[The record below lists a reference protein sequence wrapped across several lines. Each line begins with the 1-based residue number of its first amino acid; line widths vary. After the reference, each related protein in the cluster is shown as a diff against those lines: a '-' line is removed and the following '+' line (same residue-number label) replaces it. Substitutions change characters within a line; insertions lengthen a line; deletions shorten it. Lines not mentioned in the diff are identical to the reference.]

1 MEKKNKSN
9 FSIYLML
16 IIIFAVL
23 SFVAGVVIT
32 LYMGEGGLSN
42 LKDMTF
48 TTDEILDLV
57 ETSMADPMFW
67 KYTGGCFAVFMLLI
81 FLSATRNY
89 NNTPK
94 TLTNKNYDVDS
105 DKKGSARWLTSKE
118 INKYFPRCAYDE
130 VGKYKINGFVIQTIE
145 TGSRTFANYKDG
157 VHCLIIGTTGSGKT
171 IRFVI
176 PTMQFLA
183 RSALRPSLVVTDPKG
198 ELYFSQSKL
207 YQERGY
213 EVLTLNLREPLKRSS
228 CWNPC
233 HIAYEEY
240 QEGLKQKELIKFH
253 SDNVD
258 DYKGKLKLA
267 ESKSQFHEQWYEFN
281 GYAFANLKSAMT
293 EAERREGSMKSKAQE
308 SISDLVQTIYAESAR
323 KANDPFW
330 TKSASSL
337 VEGLLLAMLEDS
349 EVPNLG
355 ITAERFNLG
364 TISSTLSLR
373 VDSLKSYFAI
383 RDVSSNAKRKAQGP
397 LGAPTGGTQESII
410 STAMA
415 DLSSFADPD
424 IQYITCNNDID
435 FKDIGRKPTVVFLII
450 PDEKENRHIFASLFI
465 TQAYKQ
471 LVELASGDEGVNGAC
486 PHPVNFIIDEFA
498 NMPVIPGMENKI
510 TVARSRGISFMLII
524 QALSQLRAKYGP
536 DVAEIIRSN
545 CNLQVFLATNDNET
559 AEYFSKIC
567 GEKTIKDINSSVAH
581 DGKISESYSL
591 TARALI
597 TPSELLTLPEGT
609 SIAKL
614 LRTQPARVK
623 QTAFWKSKAY
633 YKGEQVIETKW
644 NPNLFVFDKDGFYD
658 IVERNKSEVDYLID
672 EVNKYD
678 IKDLIEERKKPVEE
692 DEGDDTSNN
701 RMDDT
706 FDEFMAGVGVEE
718 TVNETTTEKEAT
730 IPEPEDDFM
739 DLFGDLDTAE
749 EQPVSEQTEETSA
762 ITEESQTE
770 ESPKVE
776 EDDDFNFDDIN
787 FDFDSILNDISK
799 EEEIAEV
806 AEITNIAYK
815 EEAEANGIKVD
826 ENEYAEDFD
835 FFDDD
840 LLNMNNREN

>member
-1 MEKKNKSN
+1 MDKKKQNN
-9 FSIYLML
+9 LGIYLILL
-16 IIIFAVL
+16 ILFGAISLIV
-23 SFVAGVVIT
+23 GVIVT
-32 LYMGEGGLSN
+32 LYMDKVISDFNEIDYTLEGLGE
-42 LKDMTF
+42 
-48 TTDEILDLV
+48 LV
-57 ETSMADPMFW
+57 EIAMSSENFW
-67 KYTGGCFAVFMLLI
+67 TYTGACLAVAVLMV
-81 FLSATRNY
+81 FLSATKDF
-89 NNTPK
+89 NNMPK
-94 TLTNKNYDVDS
+94 AVTNKNYDVDS
-105 DKKGSARWLTSKE
+105 DKKGSARWLSSKE
-118 INKYFPRCAYDE
+118 INRYFPRCAYDE
-130 VGKYKINGFVIQTIE
+130 VGKYKINGFVVQTIE

-198 ELYFSQSKL
+198 ELYFNQSKL

-233 HIAYEEY
+233 HIAYQEY
-240 QEGLKQKELIKFH
+240 QEGLRQKELIKFH
-253 SDNVD
+253 GDSLEN
-258 DYKGKLKLA
+258 YKGKLKLA
-267 ESKSQFHEQWYEFN
+267 ESRSLFHEQWYEFN

-293 EAERREGSMKSKAQE
+293 EAERREGSLKSKAQE

-323 KANDPFW
+323 KASDPFW

-355 ITAERFNLG
+355 ITAEKFNLS
-364 TISSTLSLR
+364 TVSSTLSLR
-373 VDSLKSYFAI
+373 VDQLKSYFAI

-415 DLSSFADPD
+415 DLASFADPD

-435 FKDIGRKPTVVFLII
+435 FKNLGRKPTVVFLII

-471 LVELASGDEGVNGAC
+471 LVELASGDEGINGAC

-567 GEKTIKDINSSVAH
+567 GEKTIKDVNSSVAH

-591 TARALI
+591 SSRALI
-597 TPSELLTLPEGT
+597 TPSELLTLPEGE

-633 YKGEQVIETKW
+633 YKGEQVVETKW

-658 IVERNKSEVDYLID
+658 IVERNKSEVEYVIND
-672 EVNKYD
+672 VAKYD
-678 IKDLIEERKKPVEE
+678 VQELIEERNKVDEE
-692 DEGDDTSNN
+692 LEDGDTDGRMENADDSSSTNTNATGDDIFNW
-701 RMDDT
+701 
-706 FDEFMAGVGVEE
+706 FDEEKKDDDSADTSTGAMEKVDEE
-718 TVNETTTEKEAT
+718 KK
-730 IPEPEDDFM
+730 DDV
-739 DLFGDLDTAE
+739 LN
-749 EQPVSEQTEETSA
+749 
-762 ITEESQTE
+762 
-770 ESPKVE
+770 
-776 EDDDFNFDDIN
+776 DDFNFDDIDFN
-787 FDFDSILNDISK
+787 FDDILNDSNK
-799 EEEIAEV
+799 EANIADTV
-806 AEITNIAYK
+806 EITNVAYIEAAK
-815 EEAEANGIKVD
+815 ENGVEID
-826 ENEYAEDFD
+826 ENEFGNDFD
-835 FFDDD
+835 FFDDEF
-840 LLNMNNREN
+840 LNMNNRK

>member
-1 MEKKNKSN
+1 VLKVEEKNKEN
-9 FSIYLML
+9 KFTVYLIL
-16 IIIFAVL
+16 VIIFGSL
-23 SFVAGVVIT
+23 SLILGTGLTLFMDGALTSLEGIEFTSEYIIT
-32 LYMGEGGLSN
+32 LI
-42 LKDMTF
+42 KDAIKSENFLMC
-48 TTDEILDLV
+48 
-57 ETSMADPMFW
+57 
-67 KYTGGCFAVFMLLI
+67 TGGCFAVFLLMI
-81 FLSATRNY
+81 FLSATKGY

-105 DKKGSARWLTSKE
+105 DKKGSARWLNTKE

-130 VGKYKINGFVIQTIE
+130 VGKYKINGFVIQTIDV
-145 TGSRTFANYKDG
+145 GARTFANYKDG

-183 RSALRPSLVVTDPKG
+183 RSALRPSIVVTDPKG
-198 ELYFSQSKL
+198 ELYFSQSGL
-207 YQERGY
+207 YQKRGY

-240 QEGLKQKELIKFH
+240 QEGLRQKELIKFH
-253 SDNVD
+253 SDSVD
-258 DYKGKLKLA
+258 NYKGKLKLA
-267 ESKSQFHEQWYEFN
+267 ESKDLFHEQWYEFN

-323 KANDPFW
+323 KASDPFW
-330 TKSASSL
+330 TKSAASL

-349 EVPNLG
+349 EIPNLG

-373 VDSLKSYFAI
+373 VDQLKSYFAI

-435 FKDIGRKPTVVFLII
+435 FKDMGRKPTVVFLII

-471 LVELASGDEGVNGAC
+471 LVELASGDEGVNGSC

-567 GEKTIKDINSSVAH
+567 GEKTIKDINSSVGQ
-581 DGKISESYSL
+581 DGKVTESYSL
-591 TARALI
+591 SSRALI
-597 TPSELLTLPEGT
+597 TPSELLTLPEGV

-614 LRTQPARVK
+614 LRTQPAKVK

-633 YKGEQVIETKW
+633 DKGEQVIETKW

-658 IVERNKSEVDYLID
+658 IVERNRSEVDYLID
-672 EVNKYD
+672 DVAKYD
-678 IKDLIEERKKPVEE
+678 VKELIEARKHQEDEE
-692 DEGDDTSNN
+692 DGDNGTDD
-701 RMDDT
+701 RMEHI
-706 FDEFMAGVGVEE
+706 DEALGSELFEEE
-718 TVNETTTEKEAT
+718 TKESKPQEESSKATEVS
-730 IPEPEDDFM
+730 DDLS
-739 DLFGDLDTAE
+739 DLFADSDVNSTQNLET
-749 EQPVSEQTEETSA
+749 VTEE
-762 ITEESQTE
+762 
-770 ESPKVE
+770 KNN
-776 EDDDFNFDDIN
+776 DFNDDFNFDDIDFNFDDILNDAKMEDKIADTVEITNAAYKEVAEEKGIKIDDNEYADN
-787 FDFDSILNDISK
+787 FDFLD
-799 EEEIAEV
+799 
-806 AEITNIAYK
+806 
-815 EEAEANGIKVD
+815 
-826 ENEYAEDFD
+826 NEF
-835 FFDDD
+835 
-840 LLNMNNREN
+840 LKINSR

>member
-1 MEKKNKSN
+1 MQEKKKNN
-9 FSIYLML
+9 FTLYFVL
-16 IIIFAVL
+16 IILFGVL
-23 SFVAGVVIT
+23 SVIIGAGLTIYMEGVIT
-32 LYMGEGGLSN
+32 NIQDIELTAEGFLSLFEQALASPN
-42 LKDMTF
+42 FLM
-48 TTDEILDLV
+48 
-57 ETSMADPMFW
+57 
-67 KYTGGCFAVFMLLI
+67 YTGGCAAVFVLLVV
-81 FLSATRNY
+81 LSSTKNF

-94 TLTNKNYDVDS
+94 ILTDKKYDVDS
-105 DKKGSARWLTSKE
+105 DKKGSARWLTDKE
-118 INKYFPRCAYDE
+118 INKYFPKCAYDDA
-130 VGKYKINGFVIQTIE
+130 GKYKINGFVIQTIDS
-145 TGSRTFANYKDG
+145 GSRTFANYKDG

-183 RSALRPSLVVTDPKG
+183 RSALRPSIVVTDPKG

-240 QEGLKQKELIKFH
+240 QEGLKQKDLIKFH
-253 SDNVD
+253 NDSLDN
-258 DYKGKLKLA
+258 YKGKLQLA
-267 ESKSQFHEQWYEFN
+267 ESKSLFHEQWYEFN

-323 KANDPFW
+323 KASDPFW

-355 ITAERFNLG
+355 ITAEKFNLG
-364 TISSTLSLR
+364 TVSSTLSLR
-373 VDSLKSYFAI
+373 VDQLKSYFAI

-415 DLSSFADPD
+415 DLASFADPD

-435 FKDIGRKPTVVFLII
+435 FKNIGRKPTVVFLII

-471 LVELASGDEGVNGAC
+471 LVELASGDEGINGSC

-567 GEKTIKDINSSVAH
+567 GEKTIKDINSSVGH

-591 TARALI
+591 SSRALI
-597 TPSELLTLPEGT
+597 TPSELLTLQEGV

-614 LRTQPARVK
+614 LRTQPAKVK

-633 YKGEQVIETKW
+633 YKGEQIIETKW

-672 EVNKYD
+672 DVAKYD
-678 IKDLIEERKKPVEE
+678 VKELIEAKNVDEE
-692 DEGDDTSNN
+692 DAGDNEGADN
-701 RMDDT
+701 RMENVDLD
-706 FDEFMAGVGVEE
+706 VVEKTGE
-718 TVNETTTEKEAT
+718 ENKTTNLE
-730 IPEPEDDFM
+730 EDDFFSFF
-739 DLFGDLDTAE
+739 DDKNDNVKADTT
-749 EQPVSEQTEETSA
+749 EQTTSTET
-762 ITEESQTE
+762 EM
-770 ESPKVE
+770 
-776 EDDDFNFDDIN
+776 DDFNFDDIDFN
-787 FDFDSILNDISK
+787 FDDILNDAK
-799 EEEIAEV
+799 QEENIAEPV
-806 AEITNIAYK
+806 EITNIAYK
-815 EEAEANGIKVD
+815 EVAEEKGIKLD
-826 ENEYAEDFD
+826 ENEYGEDFD
-835 FFDDD
+835 FFDDE
-840 LLNMNNREN
+840 LLNLNTR

>member
-1 MEKKNKSN
+1 MEEKKKKGAGY
-9 FSIYLML
+9 YLFIIL
-16 IIIFAVL
+16 IIV
-23 SFVAGVVIT
+23 
-32 LYMGEGGLSN
+32 GLS
-42 LKDMTF
+42 LVGGIGVSMYIGTKTF
-48 TTDEILDLV
+48 EFTPDAIGEAMSSENFVMYCGASFIIILCLV
-57 ETSMADPMFW
+57 LLMF
-67 KYTGGCFAVFMLLI
+67 
-81 FLSATRNY
+81 TRFDNT
-89 NNTPK
+89 TPK
-94 TLTNKNYDVDS
+94 QLTNKNYDVDS
-105 DKKGSARWLTSKE
+105 DKKGSARWMTEKE
-118 INKYFPRCAYDE
+118 INTYFPKCAYDE
-130 VGKYKINGFVIQTIE
+130 VGKYKINGFVIQTIDS
-145 TGSRTFANYKDG
+145 GNRTFANYKDK

-183 RSALRPSLVVTDPKG
+183 RSALRPSIVVTDPKG

-240 QEGLKQKELIKFH
+240 QIGLKQKDLIKFH
-253 SDNVD
+253 NDKLD
-258 DYKGKLKLA
+258 DYKGKLQLA
-267 ESKSQFHEQWYEFN
+267 ESKSAFHEQWYEFN

-308 SISDLVQTIYAESAR
+308 SISDLVQTMYAESAR
-323 KANDPFW
+323 KASDPFW

-373 VDSLKSYFAI
+373 VDQLKSYFAI

-410 STAMA
+410 ATAMA

-435 FKDIGRKPTVVFLII
+435 FKDMGRKPTVVFLII

-465 TQAYKQ
+465 TQAYKS
-471 LVELASGDEGVNGAC
+471 LVELASGEEGVGGSC

-498 NMPVIPGMENKI
+498 NMPVIPGMDNKI
-510 TVARSRGISFMLII
+510 TVARSRGISFMIII
-524 QALSQLRAKYGP
+524 QALSQLRAKYGQ

-567 GEKTIKDINSSVAH
+567 GEKTIKETN
-581 DGKISESYSL
+581 ISMDQKTGTQNQSYSL
-591 TARALI
+591 GSRALI
-597 TPSELLTLPEGT
+597 QPSELLTLPEGV

-614 LRTQPARVK
+614 LRMQPAKVK

-658 IVERNKSEVDYLID
+658 IVERNRSEVDYLLNDITEYDVKNLID
-672 EVNKYD
+672 ARNN
-678 IKDLIEERKKPVEE
+678 PVEE
-692 DEGDDTSNN
+692 DGDDGGLDKINEVLDTSSDAKAETENQQTKN
-701 RMDDT
+701 DFDD
-706 FDEFMAGVGVEE
+706 
-718 TVNETTTEKEAT
+718 
-730 IPEPEDDFM
+730 I
-739 DLFGDLDTAE
+739 FGDLSQDKNPASETVAE
-749 EQPVSEQTEETSA
+749 TTEQTTET
-762 ITEESQTE
+762 E
-770 ESPKVE
+770 
-776 EDDDFNFDDIN
+776 DDFNFDDIDFN
-787 FDFDSILNDISK
+787 FDDIINEHKNDGTIADINDITDAAYIDAAK
-799 EEEIAEV
+799 DA
-806 AEITNIAYK
+806 NIP
-815 EEAEANGIKVD
+815 ID
-826 ENEYAEDFD
+826 EFALAEDYANVMEKRAPKEKED
-835 FFDDD
+835 
-840 LLNMNNREN
+840 

>member
-1 MEKKNKSN
+1 VDKKKNNSG
-9 FSIYLML
+9 IYFML
-16 IIIFAVL
+16 IIIFAIL
-23 SFVAGVVIT
+23 SFILGTFLT
-32 LYMGEGGLSN
+32 LYMEGSLNSLGEME
-42 LKDMTF
+42 MTAEGF
-48 TTDEILDLV
+48 MELLDEA
-57 ETSMADPMFW
+57 MASESYFL
-67 KYTGGCFAVFMLLI
+67 YTGGCFAVLVLLM
-81 FLSATRNY
+81 FLSATKNF
-89 NNTPK
+89 NNTPRN
-94 TLTNKNYDVDS
+94 LTSGNYDVDS
-105 DKKGSARWLTSKE
+105 DKKGSARWLSDKE

-130 VGKYKINGFVIQTIE
+130 VGKYKINGFVIQTIDS
-145 TGSRTFANYKDG
+145 GNRTFANYKDG

-233 HIAYEEY
+233 HIAYQEY

-253 SDNVD
+253 SDSIEN
-258 DYKGKLKLA
+258 YKGKLKMA
-267 ESKSQFHEQWYEFN
+267 ESRGLFQEQWYEFN

-373 VDSLKSYFAI
+373 VDQLKSYFAI

-435 FKDIGRKPTVVFLII
+435 FKDLGRKPTVVFLII

-471 LVELASGDEGVNGAC
+471 LVELASGDEGINGAC

-567 GEKTIKDINSSVAH
+567 GEKTIKDVSSNVGY
-581 DGKISESYSL
+581 DGKVSEGYSL
-591 TARALI
+591 SARALI

-614 LRTQPARVK
+614 LRTQPAKVK

-633 YKGEQVIETKW
+633 YKGEQIIETKW

-658 IVERNKSEVDYLID
+658 IVERNKSEVDYVIND
-672 EVNKYD
+672 ITKYD
-678 IKDLIEERKKPVEE
+678 VKELIEEVNNGEE
-692 DEGDDTSNN
+692 DGDSSSGRTESFDDFFSNQDTNSGKSEN
-701 RMDDT
+701 
-706 FDEFMAGVGVEE
+706 VEA
-718 TVNETTTEKEAT
+718 VSAS
-730 IPEPEDDFM
+730 DDFM
-739 DLFGDLDTAE
+739 DFFKDDVAANDLETKVEDKVESKPEEVAPVAE
-749 EQPVSEQTEETSA
+749 EKDEDTS
-762 ITEESQTE
+762 IL
-770 ESPKVE
+770 
-776 EDDDFNFDDIN
+776 EDDDFNFDDITFN
-787 FDFDSILNDISK
+787 FDDILNDDKNEDLIADTV
-799 EEEIAEV
+799 EITNAAYREIAE
-806 AEITNIAYK
+806 EK
-815 EEAEANGIKVD
+815 GIVID
-826 ENEYAEDFD
+826 ENEFANDFD
-835 FFDDD
+835 FFDNEF
-840 LLNMNNREN
+840 LNFNSRKDES

>member
-1 MEKKNKSN
+1 MEKKKKSN
-9 FSIYLML
+9 FGVYLILM
-16 IIIFAVL
+16 IVFAVI
-23 SFVAGVVIT
+23 SFIGGTMLT
-32 LYMGEGGLSN
+32 LYMSEAMPNFAELDYTVDG
-42 LKDMTF
+42 
-48 TTDEILDLV
+48 ILELLEV
-57 ETSMADPMFW
+57 AMSEENYW
-67 KYTGGCFAVFMLLI
+67 LYTGGCFAAFMLLI
-81 FLSATRNY
+81 FLSATRDY
-89 NNTPK
+89 NNTPR

-105 DKKGSARWLTSKE
+105 DKKGSARWLTDKE

-130 VGKYKINGFVIQTIE
+130 VGKYKINGFVVQTIDS
-145 TGSRTFANYKDG
+145 GARTFANYKDG

-183 RSALRPSLVVTDPKG
+183 RSALRPSIVVTDPKG
-198 ELYFSQSKL
+198 ELYSSQSKL

-213 EVLTLNLREPLKRSS
+213 DVLTLNLREPLRRSS

-253 SDNVD
+253 SDSLD
-258 DYKGKLKLA
+258 LYKGKLKMA
-267 ESKSQFHEQWYEFN
+267 ESKSLFHEQWYEFN
-281 GYAFANLKSAMT
+281 GFAFANLKSAMT
-293 EAERREGSMKSKAQE
+293 EAERKEGSMKSKAQE

-323 KANDPFW
+323 KATDPFW

-349 EVPNLG
+349 EIPNLG

-373 VDSLKSYFAI
+373 VDQLKSYFAI
-383 RDVSSNAKRKAQGP
+383 RNVASNAKRKAQGP

-415 DLSSFADPD
+415 DLASFADPD

-435 FKDIGRKPTVVFLII
+435 FKNIGRKPTVVFLII

-471 LVELASGDEGVNGAC
+471 LVELASGDEGVGGSC

-567 GEKTIKDINSSVAH
+567 GEKTIKDINSSVAA
-581 DGKISESYSL
+581 DGKVSESYSL
-591 TARALI
+591 SARALI
-597 TPSELLTLPEGT
+597 TPSELLTLQEGV

-658 IVERNKSEVDYLID
+658 IVERNKSEVDYVINDITKYDVKELID
-672 EVNKYD
+672 ARNAIDEEEDGDEGTDDRMEHVDQDFGFDTVKEETQE
-678 IKDLIEERKKPVEE
+678 IKEEPVEDFFATDTTSTT
-692 DEGDDTSNN
+692 DELN
-701 RMDDT
+701 
-706 FDEFMAGVGVEE
+706 
-718 TVNETTTEKEAT
+718 
-730 IPEPEDDFM
+730 
-739 DLFGDLDTAE
+739 DLFGEDLTTTTADTEVA
-749 EQPVSEQTEETSA
+749 TTMD
-762 ITEESQTE
+762 
-770 ESPKVE
+770 
-776 EDDDFNFDDIN
+776 DDDFNFDDIDFN
-787 FDFDSILNDISK
+787 FDDILNDSSK
-799 EEEIAEV
+799 EDEIAEPI
-806 AEITNIAYK
+806 EITNVAYK
-815 EEAEANGIKVD
+815 EVAEELGIEID
-826 ENEYAEDFD
+826 ENEYASDFD
-835 FFDDD
+835 IFDDEF
-840 LLNMNNREN
+840 LNLNTRK

>member
-1 MEKKNKSN
+1 MEEKKKKSKLGT
-9 FSIYLML
+9 YLFVL
-16 IIIFAVL
+16 I
-23 SFVAGVVIT
+23 FVAAICFVAAIAITMYMNEGTITFDTELIKESLKHEKFKTYLGISAGVI
-32 LYMGEGGLSN
+32 GGL
-42 LKDMTF
+42 
-48 TTDEILDLV
+48 
-57 ETSMADPMFW
+57 
-67 KYTGGCFAVFMLLI
+67 LL
-81 FLSATRNY
+81 FVVSTKAEKSATPRLMMD
-89 NNTPK
+89 K
-94 TLTNKNYDVDS
+94 KYDVNS
-105 DKKGSARWLTSKE
+105 DKKGSARWLNDKE
-118 INKYFPRCAYDE
+118 INSYFPRCSYEDAS
-130 VGKYKINGFVIQTIE
+130 KFKINGFVIQTVE
-145 TGSRTFANYKDG
+145 AGGKTYANYKDG

-183 RSALRPSLVVTDPKG
+183 RSALKPSIVVTDPKG

-233 HIAYEEY
+233 YIAYTEY
-240 QEGLKQKELIKFH
+240 QEGLKQKDLIKFH
-253 SDNVD
+253 SDSLDN
-258 DYKGKLKLA
+258 YKGKLQLA
-267 ESKSQFHEQWYEFN
+267 ESKSAFCEQWYEFG

-293 EAERREGSMKSKAQE
+293 EAERKEGSMKSKAQE

-323 KANDPFW
+323 KAQDPFW

-349 EVPNLG
+349 EVPELG

-373 VDSLKSYFAI
+373 VDQLKSYFAI

-397 LGAPTGGTQESII
+397 LSAPTGGTQESII
-410 STAMA
+410 ATAMA
-415 DLSSFADPD
+415 DLTSFADPD

-465 TQAYKQ
+465 TQAYKS
-471 LVELASGDEGVNGAC
+471 LVELASGSEGINGAC

-567 GEKTIKDINSSVAH
+567 GEKTIKDVNVTLNQK
-581 DGKISESYSL
+581 GEQTESYSL
-591 TARALI
+591 GARALI
-597 TPSELLTLPEGT
+597 TPSELLTLPEGV

-633 YKGEQVIETKW
+633 YKGEQIIETKW

-658 IVERNKSEVDYLID
+658 IVNRNRSEVDYVLNDITQYDVKNIVD
-672 EVNKYD
+672 ESMDEEINLDNEETDTTFDSFNSSTTSTNTKTTNSD
-678 IKDLIEERKKPVEE
+678 DEDLFSSLFNDDVKAEEDTTTEPAVESKENPVEE
-692 DEGDDTSNN
+692 EEFN
-701 RMDDT
+701 
-706 FDEFMAGVGVEE
+706 FDG
-718 TVNETTTEKEAT
+718 
-730 IPEPEDDFM
+730 
-739 DLFGDLDTAE
+739 L
-749 EQPVSEQTEETSA
+749 
-762 ITEESQTE
+762 
-770 ESPKVE
+770 
-776 EDDDFNFDDIN
+776 DFNFDDILKEDLKSEEQYTVSDTPLPTVDN
-787 FDFDSILNDISK
+787 SKSLNDIFIDLIDDRSSK
-799 EEEIAEV
+799 
-806 AEITNIAYK
+806 
-815 EEAEANGIKVD
+815 
-826 ENEYAEDFD
+826 
-835 FFDDD
+835 
-840 LLNMNNREN
+840 

>member
-1 MEKKNKSN
+1 MDKKKKKG
-9 FSIYLML
+9 FSLYVVLFILFASISF
-16 IIIFAVL
+16 IIG
-23 SFVAGVVIT
+23 SGIT
-32 LYMGEGGLSN
+32 LYIDGYLTSFDDINFSVEGIVSLI
-42 LKDMTF
+42 
-48 TTDEILDLV
+48 EIAVGSPNFL
-57 ETSMADPMFW
+57 T
-67 KYTGGCFAVFMLLI
+67 YTGGCLGVSLLLV
-81 FLSATRNY
+81 FLSVTRDC
-89 NNTPK
+89 NNTPR

-105 DKKGSARWLTSKE
+105 DKKGSARWLTDKE
-118 INKYFPRCAYDE
+118 INKYFPRKAYDE
-130 VGKYKINGFVIQTIE
+130 VGHHKVNGFVIQTVE

-183 RSALRPSLVVTDPKG
+183 RSALRPSLIVTDPKG
-198 ELYFSQSKL
+198 ELYFKQSKL
-207 YQERGY
+207 YQQRGY

-240 QEGLKQKELIKFH
+240 QEGLRQKELIKIH
-253 SDNVD
+253 SDSLD
-258 DYKGKLKLA
+258 SYSGKLKLA
-267 ESKSQFHEQWYEFN
+267 ESKSLFHEQWYEFN

-293 EAERREGSMKSKAQE
+293 EAERREGSLKSKAQE

-323 KANDPFW
+323 KASDPFW

-349 EVPNLG
+349 EIPNLG
-355 ITAERFNLG
+355 ISAEKFNLG
-364 TISSTLSLR
+364 TVSSTLSLR
-373 VDSLKSYFAI
+373 VDQLKSYFAI

-415 DLSSFADPD
+415 DLASFADPD
-424 IQYITCNNDID
+424 IQYITCNNDIN

-567 GEKTIKDINSSVAH
+567 GEKTIKDVNSSIAH

-591 TARALI
+591 SARPLI
-597 TPSELLTLPEGT
+597 TPSELLTLPEGV

-623 QTAFWKSKAY
+623 QTEFWKSKAY
-633 YKGEQVIETKW
+633 LVGEQVIETKW

-658 IVERNKSEVDYLID
+658 IVERNKSEVDYVI
-672 EVNKYD
+672 ND
-678 IKDLIEERKKPVEE
+678 ISQFDVKELIESRKVKDDEAE
-692 DEGDDTSNN
+692 DDSGDTSQSGSTSDAAQ
-701 RMDDT
+701 DDI
-706 FDEFMAGVGVEE
+706 F
-718 TVNETTTEKEAT
+718 NW
-730 IPEPEDDFM
+730 
-739 DLFGDLDTAE
+739 LD
-749 EQPVSEQTEETSA
+749 
-762 ITEESQTE
+762 EESDDSASDTSKGAKEIIDQDKKE
-770 ESPKVE
+770 DKV
-776 EDDDFNFDDIN
+776 DDFNFDDIDFN
-787 FDFDSILNDISK
+787 FDDILNDSK
-799 EEEIAEV
+799 NEEKIADTV
-806 AEITNIAYK
+806 EITNAAYREAAK
-815 EEAEANGIKVD
+815 EQGIEID
-826 ENEYAEDFD
+826 ENEFANDFD
-835 FFDDD
+835 FFDDE
-840 LLNMNNREN
+840 LLNINNRR